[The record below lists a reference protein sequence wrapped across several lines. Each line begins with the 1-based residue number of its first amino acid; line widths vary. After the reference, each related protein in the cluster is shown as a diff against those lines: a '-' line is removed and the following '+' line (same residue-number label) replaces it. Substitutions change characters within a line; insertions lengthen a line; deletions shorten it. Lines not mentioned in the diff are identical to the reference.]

1 MSTTVNLLL
10 KANTNNLNEALAKNV
25 EQAISKSCCWVLGK
39 LSAENGLQYQIKAFS
54 EKLEKL
60 QHELVNSG
68 IELAEDATAMISNA
82 ASQYSVFRDIEITLI
97 VNEIPF
103 KAAAI

>member
-10 KANTNNLNEALAKNV
+10 KANTNSLNDALAKNV

-68 IELAEDATAMISNA
+68 IELAEDTSAMISNA

-103 KAAAI
+103 KAAAV

>member
-10 KANTNNLNEALAKNV
+10 KANTNTLNEALAKNV
-25 EQAISKSCCWVLGK
+25 EQAISKSSCWVLGK

-60 QHELVNSG
+60 QQELVNSG

-82 ASQYSVFRDIEITLI
+82 ASQYSVFRDIEVTLI

-103 KAAAI
+103 KTSVI

>member
-1 MSTTVNLLL
+1 MSTKVNLLL
-10 KANTNNLNEALAKNV
+10 KANTNTLTESLAKDV
-25 EQAISKSCCWVLGK
+25 ENAISKSCCWVLGK
-39 LSAENGLQYQIKAFS
+39 LSAENGLQFQIKAFS

-60 QHELVNSG
+60 QYELMNSG
-68 IELAEDATAMISNA
+68 IELAEDTGAMISNA

-103 KAAAI
+103 KPGAV